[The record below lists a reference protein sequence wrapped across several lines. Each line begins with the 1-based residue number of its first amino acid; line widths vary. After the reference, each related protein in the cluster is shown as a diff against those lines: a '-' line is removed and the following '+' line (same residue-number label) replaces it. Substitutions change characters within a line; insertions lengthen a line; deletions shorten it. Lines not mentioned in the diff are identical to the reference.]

1 MLEDL
6 KEELYTLHLELVRYN
21 LVAWTGGNVSARD
34 PESGLVVIKPSG
46 VRYEHMRPE
55 HMVVLD
61 LEGRKVEGK
70 LKPSSDTA
78 SHLYVYRHRADVG
91 GVVHTHS
98 PYATAFAANGRP
110 IPVVLTAIA
119 DEFGGPIP
127 CGGFSLIG
135 DESIGK
141 VVLES
146 IGRST
151 AVLLKNHG
159 VFTIGKNAE
168 AAVKA
173 AVMTEDNARSVWL
186 ALQLGTPDE
195 IPPEDVAKLHYRYT
209 NVYGQ

>member
-1 MLEDL
+1 MLEHL
-6 KEELYTLHLELVRYN
+6 KEELYTLHLELVKYN
-21 LVAWTGGNVSARD
+21 LVVWTGGNVSARD

-61 LEGRKVEGK
+61 PEGRKVEGE

-78 SHLYVYRHRADVG
+78 SHLYIYRHRPDVG

-98 PYATAFAANGRP
+98 PYASAFAANGRP

-146 IGRST
+146 IGRSS

-186 ALQLGTPDE
+186 ALQLGTP
-195 IPPEDVAKLHYRYT
+195 
-209 NVYGQ
+209 